1 MTTLSRGQCTAFSA
15 VVVGGGCVRRGVGRG
30 HPLCGR
36 LLEAVIF
43 VGPSIV
49 LPPATTL
56 NAACSCACGD
66 RYASLCPRRKT
77 AFTAPCFFVLQ
88 EIQSKKARGF
98 GTHFFSFPCH
108 LLRGHTTGAAKSFV
122 NLRHRP
128 CFASF
133 RFQRKYKEMLSF
145 PAVQS
150 L

>member
-1 MTTLSRGQCTAFSA
+1 MYAMKKELRREWELSGVKLEKSILAGVLIALSRGQCTAFSA

-98 GTHFFSFPCH
+98 GTHFF
-108 LLRGHTTGAAKSFV
+108 
-122 NLRHRP
+122 
-128 CFASF
+128 
-133 RFQRKYKEMLSF
+133 
-145 PAVQS
+145 
-150 L
+150 